1 MMFSIII
8 PAYNA
13 SRYIAR
19 CLESVKVQ
27 TFTDFECII
36 VNDGSKDN
44 TLELCQSLTEGD
56 CRFVII
62 DIPNG
67 GVSNARNMG
76 LERAKGEYIL
86 FVDADDWVEPTWLQE
101 LSQQCSGT
109 DVIQFDYYE
118 VGNDTRQ
125 EIHIDSDLAMIIR
138 GDGAVVWK
146 RAYRRELIADLRFDT
161 SIKAGEDYIFST
173 QVFLRSQSYRHV
185 GRCLYNYYVANQQS
199 AMHSGFA
206 ENFGYQLLATSRVER
221 MLKDNGMYEA
231 HKTDLRMRHY
241 WCIRELSWRWLMQNM
256 PEGRRRRFTMKLLN
270 SLLKRGYRG

>member
-36 VNDGSKDN
+36 VNDGSKDD
-44 TLELCQSLTEGD
+44 TLELCRSLTSGNT
-56 CRFVII
+56 RFVLV

-67 GVSNARNMG
+67 GVSNARNKG
-76 LERAKGEYIL
+76 LEQARGEYVL
-86 FVDADDWVEPTWLQE
+86 FVDADDWVEPTWLE
-101 LSQQCSGT
+101 VLSRSCDGV
-109 DVIQFDYYE
+109 DVVQFDYSE
-118 VGNDTRQ
+118 VGDDSRQ
-125 EIHIDSDLAMIIR
+125 EIHIDSNLGMIIR

-146 RAYRRELIADLRFDT
+146 RAYRRALIADLRFDT
-161 SIKAGEDYIFST
+161 TVKAGEDYLFST
-173 QVFLRSQSYRHV
+173 QVFLRMSSYKHIDD
-185 GRCLYNYYVANQQS
+185 CLYNYFVDNGQS
-199 AMHSGFA
+199 AMHTDFA
-206 ENFGYQLLATSRVER
+206 GNFGYQLLATSKVER
-221 MLKDNGMYEA
+221 MLKECGQYEA
-231 HKTDLRMRHY
+231 HKGDLRMRHY
-241 WCIRELSWRWLMQNM
+241 WCIRELCWRWLRQNM

>member
-19 CLESVKVQ
+19 CIESVKVQ

-86 FVDADDWVEPTWLQE
+86 FVDADDWVEPT
-101 LSQQCSGT
+101 
-109 DVIQFDYYE
+109 
-118 VGNDTRQ
+118 
-125 EIHIDSDLAMIIR
+125 
-138 GDGAVVWK
+138 
-146 RAYRRELIADLRFDT
+146 
-161 SIKAGEDYIFST
+161 
-173 QVFLRSQSYRHV
+173 
-185 GRCLYNYYVANQQS
+185 
-199 AMHSGFA
+199 
-206 ENFGYQLLATSRVER
+206 
-221 MLKDNGMYEA
+221 
-231 HKTDLRMRHY
+231 
-241 WCIRELSWRWLMQNM
+241 
-256 PEGRRRRFTMKLLN
+256 
-270 SLLKRGYRG
+270 

>member
-1 MMFSIII
+1 MRFSVII

-19 CLESVKVQ
+19 CIESVKVQ

-44 TLELCQSLTEGD
+44 TLELCQSLMEGD
-56 CRFVII
+56 SRFVII

-101 LSQQCSGT
+101 LSQQCNET
-109 DVIQFDYYE
+109 DVVQFDYYE

-125 EIHIDSDLAMIIR
+125 EIHIDSDLGMIIR

-161 SIKAGEDYIFST
+161 SIKAGEDYLFST
-173 QVFLRSQSYRHV
+173 QVFLRCQSYRHI

-199 AMHSGFA
+199 AMHSSFA
-206 ENFGYQLLATSRVER
+206 ENFGYQLLATSKVER
-221 MLKDNGMYEA
+221 MLKDNSMYEA
-231 HKTDLRMRHY
+231 HKADLRMRHY